1 MANPI
6 SNFLFGSPQT
16 TNQLPLFSPEQQA
29 ARQQVRGMGLNSLQ
43 NNPLSFAPI
52 KQQYEKQFSEQ
63 VIPTLAER
71 FAGNL
76 RSSAFKGALG
86 NTASDFYSKL
96 AGLESQY
103 NLGARQQGLRELLS
117 TLNPEFQ
124 TQLVPEQPGLLGNLA
139 SSLSPLLGGFL
150 GGPLGSQIGG
160 SIGQGISGLLQ
171 NLNAPSQQQELN
183 PNSLAQL
190 LGGLN
195 ISPEK
200 IQQIMNILGVA

>member
-1 MANPI
+1 MANPL
-6 SNFLFGSPQT
+6 SNFLFGTPQT
-16 TNQLPLFSPEQQA
+16 TNQLPLFSPEQQT
-29 ARQQVRGMGLNSLQ
+29 ARQQVRGMGLSSLQ
-43 NNPLSFAPI
+43 NTPLSFAPL

-76 RSSAFKGALG
+76 RSSAFKGAFG

-103 NLGARQQGLRELLS
+103 NLGARQQGFRELMS

-124 TQLVPEQPGLLGNLA
+124 TQLVPAQTGFLGNLA
-139 SSLSPLLGGFL
+139 SLLGPAVGSYL
-150 GGPLGSQIGG
+150 GGPLGAQAG
-160 SIGQGISGLLQ
+160 STFGEGISGLLQ
-171 NLNAPSQQQELN
+171 NLNPQAQQN
-183 PNSLAQL
+183 SPNSLAQI
-190 LGGLN
+190 LGALN